1 MMSEPEIVREIFE
14 QLDNYG
20 WFFNFMIAP
29 SRAGIPK
36 PREHFGLTCMPREA
50 FGLPPHRQPGDIDI
64 LFVPILEDRIFAE
77 AASAIEV
84 KVLKLP
90 AHKRHKDT
98 ARSGRAQA
106 LGLLRDGFP
115 YVGILHIVVPEPSP
129 SSRWRP
135 LTIARVLDDFG
146 NVEIIAENQLSD
158 PIVGDSAI
166 RQLGRLDK
174 LVEGSCVGVNAVAL
188 SIDIDGRT
196 ITGNSTLGRGAHA
209 RKNPNVSRSLIQR
222 IDELVR
228 EVKRRG
234 NVRLIGR
241 E

>member
-1 MMSEPEIVREIFE
+1 MSESEVVREIFE
-14 QLDNYG
+14 QLDNFG
-20 WFFNFMIAP
+20 WFFHFTIRP
-29 SRAGIPK
+29 SRDGIPK

-50 FGLPPHRQPGDIDI
+50 FGLSPHQQPGDIDI
-64 LFVPILEDRIFAE
+64 LFVPTIEDSIFAE

-98 ARSGRAQA
+98 TRSGQAQA

-115 YVGILHIVVPEPSP
+115 YVGILHIIIPEPSP
-129 SSRWRP
+129 LIRWRP

-146 NVEIIAENQLSD
+146 NAEIVAENQLSD
-158 PIVGDSAI
+158 PIVGDSAF

-174 LVEGSCVGVNAVAL
+174 IVEGSCVGANAVAL
-188 SIDIDGRT
+188 SIDPDGRT
-196 ITGNSTLGRGAHA
+196 ITGNSTVGRGAYA
-209 RKNPNVSRSLIQR
+209 RKNPNVSRALVQR

-228 EVKRRG
+228 EVKRWG
-234 NVRLIGR
+234 PVRLVGR
-241 E
+241 A